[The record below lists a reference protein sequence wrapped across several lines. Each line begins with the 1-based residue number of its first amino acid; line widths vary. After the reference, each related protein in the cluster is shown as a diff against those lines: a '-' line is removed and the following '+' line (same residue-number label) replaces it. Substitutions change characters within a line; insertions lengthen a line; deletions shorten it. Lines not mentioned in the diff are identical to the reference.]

1 MGLDLNPQQQSQ
13 PLSSVEELVRNER
26 LVVSKSTWV
35 DSKLLELGGNS
46 SMTSGTT
53 SPSSNNSQPSTPRSG
68 KKQNSVEFQL
78 LQLGLD
84 VSKTTFT
91 SGSSN
96 GELSLS
102 ARSVLGRLPDL
113 SFMLSREEI
122 IHSTYYSRSK

>member
-1 MGLDLNPQQQSQ
+1 M
-13 PLSSVEELVRNER
+13 
-26 LVVSKSTWV
+26 
-35 DSKLLELGGNS
+35 DSKLLELGGES
-46 SMTSGTT
+46 SVPSETT
-53 SPSSNNSQPSTPRSG
+53 SSSNSRPSTPRSG

-102 ARSVLGRLPDL
+102 ARSLLGRLPDL
-113 SFMLSREEI
+113 TFMLASEEI
-122 IHSTYYSRSK
+122 VHSTYYSHSK